1 VAAFGFGPG
10 TLRGALAMNSS
21 TIELLTMT
29 VFRALYLGA
38 IAGALVG
45 DLIELLGLLRDQAES
60 SDW

>member
-1 VAAFGFGPG
+1 
-10 TLRGALAMNSS
+10 MNSS

-38 IAGALVG
+38 IGGALVG
-45 DLIELLGLLRDQAES
+45 DLIELLGLLRDQAEP